1 MPNFLP
7 PPEGD
12 RNAAL
17 PALPLTYTIPPGYA
31 PIGDVAGEE
40 TEPQSAP
47 LANLFH
53 TLRRHKWKIA
63 GMVAVCTVS
72 AFVVCKRLTPIY
84 ESTATVDVDLR
95 MPAGIIGQDATQS
108 SAADAEQF
116 LTTQI
121 NTIQS
126 DSVLRPVAEDFGL
139 RPPRK
144 APAGGQGL
152 APDVFEDAPVG
163 LPGLGVVRPP
173 STFLLKISYRSADPR
188 LAANVANAVVKSYI
202 EHTYDVRYRSTLGLS
217 SFMEKQIEELKT
229 KMERSSGAL
238 ADFERQVDV
247 IDPEAKTGILSARL
261 VQLNTDYI
269 VAQTDRLKQ
278 EAAFKSVS
286 NGTLEAAEISTQ
298 GESLKTLSDQVEQA
312 QAKFAQVQAQYGKNH
327 PEYPKAA
334 AQLAQVQRQFDRA
347 RESVVRRVETEYRVA
362 LGRESVLKIAVDQAK
377 AEYDAVNARS
387 FQYLA
392 LKREAETDRKL
403 YEELVQKIKEAG
415 INAGFQNSAIR
426 LSDPARPVPIPVYP
440 NLRHIVALAFFASLM
455 LGMAAAVVFEALDNT
470 VRSPEQVERL
480 LNAEVIGS
488 IPLVKNWQHKA
499 GLRLAGPESAAAPET
514 SAAPLVAPG
523 ARGSAES
530 GFAEAIHTL
539 RNSILLGS
547 FDVPLKS
554 ILITSAVPQEGKT
567 TVAAQL
573 AMAHAEHNKR
583 TLLIDA
589 DLRRPGIAD
598 LLSIH
603 AGPGLAAVLSD
614 GLIWRDKL
622 VKHEALP
629 CLDILTAGKA
639 SRRVVSLIGRG
650 LPNILEEAEKDY
662 DLVVVDAPPL
672 LGFPEP
678 MEMATLVD
686 GVVVVTLAG
695 KTNRKAV
702 GSVLSTLRRLRANF
716 LGIVLNAVSQG
727 HGEGYY
733 YYYGSKYYRH
743 YHADKSE

>member
-12 RNAAL
+12 RNAL
-17 PALPLTYTIPPGYA
+17 PAQPLTYTVPPGYA
-31 PIGDVAGEE
+31 PTRDVAAEE
-40 TEPQSAP
+40 TEPESVP
-47 LANLFH
+47 LAHHFRTIL
-53 TLRRHKWKIA
+53 RHKWKIA

-144 APAGGQGL
+144 APAGGKGPT
-152 APDVFEDAPVG
+152 PDVFEGPPEA
-163 LPGLGVVRPP
+163 LPDLRVVRPP
-173 STFLLKISYRSADPR
+173 STFLLKISYRSVDPR
-188 LAANVANAVVKSYI
+188 LAANVANAVAKSYI

-298 GESLKTLSDQVEQA
+298 GESLKTLSDQLEQA

-334 AQLAQVQRQFDRA
+334 AQLAQVQSQFNRA
-347 RESVVRRVETEYRVA
+347 RESVARRVETEYHEA
-362 LGRESVLKIAVDQAK
+362 LSRESVLKNAVDQAK

-392 LKREAETDRKL
+392 LKREAEADRKL

-440 NLRHIVALAFFASLM
+440 NVPHNVALAFILSLM
-455 LGMAAAVVFEALDNT
+455 LGMGAAVAFESLDT
-470 VRSPEQVERL
+470 TLRSPEQVERL
-480 LNAEVIGS
+480 LNTEVIGS
-488 IPLVKNWQHKA
+488 LPLVRNWRHKA
-499 GLRLAGPESAAAPET
+499 GLRLAGPESAAASET
-514 SAAPLVAPG
+514 SAAG
-523 ARGSAES
+523 TRGSAES

-554 ILITSAVPQEGKT
+554 ILVTSATPMEGKT

-603 AGPGLAAVLSD
+603 AEPGLAAVLSD

-650 LPNILEEAEKDY
+650 LPHILEEAEKDY
-662 DLVVVDAPPL
+662 DLLLVDAP
-672 LGFPEP
+672 
-678 MEMATLVD
+678 D
-686 GVVVVTLAG
+686 
-695 KTNRKAV
+695 
-702 GSVLSTLRRLRANF
+702 
-716 LGIVLNAVSQG
+716 
-727 HGEGYY
+727 
-733 YYYGSKYYRH
+733 
-743 YHADKSE
+743 